1 MVRFFGI
8 GGEKPDASGISA
20 VVMPAVDLESHP
32 PVSGTTPDPVIPDQG
47 APSDLPRLLP
57 TAYQMV
63 FEESP
68 VGIGLADEHGRF
80 LAVNAAL
87 CALFGRDRDEL
98 IGHTSVAYTYPE
110 DRPDHRKA
118 GDLVRTAEDRIGRVE
133 KRYLHPDGT
142 IRWAWL
148 SFTHVSGPQGQV
160 WTIAHMQD
168 VTERK
173 AAEQALQESEATL
186 RAVAAVMQRIRNG
199 QDVRPSIVA
208 AAIEMAGAD
217 AAVLWEP
224 GSADDLVITA
234 ASDASLTGLSIPAGT
249 THPALRCFGT
259 VSASSLNQDPHDPP
273 IFPVGIAGTAMGSS
287 LLVPVS
293 VQGRSVAV
301 LQVGWTGPGSRRERS
316 QPLQVLAVLAD
327 QAAVAVHQARL
338 VTDLERLAGTDALTG
353 LPNRR
358 SWDLTL
364 PTLMTEALRTGQ
376 DLVVALADLD
386 RFKEFNDE
394 FGHPAGDRLL
404 RELSPR
410 LRENLRKADVIARW
424 GGEEFAVALLLDRH
438 QDPWFALER
447 MRAAIPQGAT
457 SSVGFARWSGTE
469 SAGELVERADRALY
483 RAKAEGRD
491 RIAAAPPP
499 PRPTVLPP
507 PADAGSPPPSVE
519 RRPPAAASP
528 EIPPAPGL
536 PEQRRP

>member
-1 MVRFFGI
+1 MVRSAGVT
-8 GGEKPDASGISA
+8 GEDPESA
-20 VVMPAVDLESHP
+20 GLSSVAVPMLELGPSLPAGDTTVPQQSP
-32 PVSGTTPDPVIPDQG
+32 PPE
-47 APSDLPRLLP
+47 LPRLLP

-87 CALFGRDRDEL
+87 CTLFGRERSEL
-98 IGHTSVAYTYPE
+98 IGHTSIAWTHPE
-110 DRPDHRKA
+110 DRPDHRRA
-118 GDLVRTAEDRIGRVE
+118 GELVRAADDRIGRVE
-133 KRYLHPDGT
+133 KRYVHPDGT
-142 IRWAWL
+142 VRWAWL
-148 SFTHVSGPQGQV
+148 SLTHVSGPLGQV

-173 AAEQALQESEATL
+173 AAEQALEESEATL

-208 AAIEMAGAD
+208 AAIEMGAAE

-224 GSADDLVITA
+224 GTTDDLVITA
-234 ASDASLTGLSIPAGT
+234 ASDPSLTGLAIPLGGS
-249 THPALRCFGT
+249 HPAARCFGT
-259 VSASSLNQDPHDPP
+259 VSASSLNRDADGPPH
-273 IFPVGIAGTAMGSS
+273 FPLGIAGTRIGSS

-301 LQVGWTGPGSRRERS
+301 LQVGWAAPGSRRERS

-364 PTLMTEALRTGQ
+364 PSLMTEATRTGQ

-394 FGHPAGDRLL
+394 YGHPAGDRLL
-404 RELSPR
+404 RELSLR
-410 LRENLRKADVIARW
+410 LRENLRKADVLARW
-424 GGEEFAVALLLDRH
+424 GGEEFAVALLLDRR

-447 MRAAIPQGAT
+447 LRSSVPTGAT
-457 SSVGFARWSGTE
+457 SSVGFAHWTGTE
-469 SAGELVERADRALY
+469 PAGELVERADRALY
-483 RAKAEGRD
+483 RAKAEGRN
-491 RIAAAPPP
+491 RIAAAPAPLPHQTDTVVPPPPFAGPP
-499 PRPTVLPP
+499 PRPT
-507 PADAGSPPPSVE
+507 GSVGE
-519 RRPPAAASP
+519 G
-528 EIPPAPGL
+528 PPAPPL